1 MPILQNLA
9 LKMSSGAITV
19 IEAGLPTH
27 VQKTKARTSS
37 RGVTKIHQGELSFCN
52 ETNSQMDEGGEVDVV
67 FLEFSKVF
75 DSIPQK
81 IFVEKLL
88 KYGC

>member
-1 MPILQNLA
+1 MPILEHLA

-27 VQKTKARTSS
+27 AKDKGKDIIS
-37 RGVTKIHQGELSFCN
+37 RSHKDPPRGELSFCN
-52 ETNSQMDEGGEVDVV
+52 ETNSQMDERGEVDVV

-75 DSIPQK
+75 DTVPHK
-81 IFVEKLL
+81 IFIEKLL